1 MLHHKI
7 KELTRLFRQLMV
19 HLLRL
24 RNQFLRRSFRNRVSF
39 RENQLLIVIMQP
51 VHSKPFLLLLP
62 KLQAERYN
70 LLLHLRTEPCNILR
84 RIIVS
89 SIAQVNKFN
98 VRRKSQLLRNFIAQR
113 NHLVIQRIQL
123 PGNLFIQISP
133 CRHRLFPHLAV
144 RTLHRLQ
151 KSIKITRFAL
161 KFRRS
166 IRRNFTV
173 LLRQIR
179 LFDQILHDTVV
190 R

>member
-1 MLHHKI
+1 
-7 KELTRLFRQLMV
+7 
-19 HLLRL
+19 
-24 RNQFLRRSFRNRVSF
+24 
-39 RENQLLIVIMQP
+39 MQP

-113 NHLVIQRIQL
+113 NQLVIQRIQL

-173 LLRQIR
+173 LLNHLLCLLYQQMDRRNRLIPELNLSFIKRISGVHRISYLRQFR
-179 LFDQILHDTVV
+179 HCRPGILARFFFHKKSAQLLI
-190 R
+190 